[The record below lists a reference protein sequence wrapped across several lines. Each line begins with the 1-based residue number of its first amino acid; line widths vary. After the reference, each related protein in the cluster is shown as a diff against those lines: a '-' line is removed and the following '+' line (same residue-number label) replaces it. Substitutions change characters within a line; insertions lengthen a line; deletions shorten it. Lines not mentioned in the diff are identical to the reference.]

1 MWSEVLDADGF
12 EAFKETNNIFDSE
25 TAKRL
30 RQHVYSAGG
39 TRDPMELYVAFRG
52 REPDVQAL
60 LRNRG
65 FA

>member
-1 MWSEVLDADGF
+1 MDRRDFVA
-12 EAFKETNNIFDSE
+12 A
-25 TAKRL
+25 ARL
-30 RQHVYSAGG
+30 CEHVYAAGG
-39 TRDPMELYVAFRG
+39 TRDPMALYVAFRG

>member
-1 MWSEVLDADGF
+1 MDRRDFFA
-12 EAFKETNNIFDSE
+12 AT
-25 TAKRL
+25 RL
-30 RQHVYSAGG
+30 RQHVYAAGG